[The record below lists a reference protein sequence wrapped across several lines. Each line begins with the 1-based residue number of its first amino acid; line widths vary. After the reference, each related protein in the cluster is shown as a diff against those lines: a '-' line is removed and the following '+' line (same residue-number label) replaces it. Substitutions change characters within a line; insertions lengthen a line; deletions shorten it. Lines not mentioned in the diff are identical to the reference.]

1 MKVSGGLRWRRFL
14 LEASV
19 AVVLLAGLWAWQTRN
34 LLPADERVLAPAL
47 GLVDLDGRRWDI
59 PQLAGKPVVVYFFA
73 PWCQVCAASAHQ
85 LRWFQRVS
93 GDTAGLVLVAL
104 DWESVDELRAYATRH
119 ALEAPLLVGD
129 ARVALEW
136 RVQAYPTYYV
146 LDSAGR
152 VAGADLGF
160 TTAPG
165 LWLRT
170 MTAR

>member
-1 MKVSGGLRWRRFL
+1 MKAPGGPRWRRFL

-34 LLPADERVLAPAL
+34 LLPTDARVPAPAL
-47 GLVDLDGRRWDI
+47 GLVDLDGRRWDTRD
-59 PQLAGKPVVVYFFA
+59 LAGKPAVVYFFA

-85 LRWFQRVS
+85 LRWFQRMS
-93 GDTAGLVLVAL
+93 GDAAGLVLVAL
-104 DWESVDELRAYATRH
+104 DWESVDELRAYADRH
-119 ALEAPLLVGD
+119 ALATPLLVGD
-129 ARVALEW
+129 ARVALDW
-136 RVQAYPTYYV
+136 RVHAYPTYYV
-146 LDSAGR
+146 LDGAGR

-160 TTAPG
+160 TTAAG